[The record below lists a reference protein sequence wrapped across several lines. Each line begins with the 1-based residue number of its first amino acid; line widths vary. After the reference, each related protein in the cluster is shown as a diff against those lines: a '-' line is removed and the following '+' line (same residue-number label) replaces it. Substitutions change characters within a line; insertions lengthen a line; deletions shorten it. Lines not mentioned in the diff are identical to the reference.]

1 MNECSAKE
9 RKLQFDEF
17 ANDELFDPSTKKS
30 SAKEPKPELNVDKID
45 ELYAKDD
52 QSIHNFSQG
61 QSGGE
66 VVFGNNFLDFK
77 SQKKIRKRL
86 HNFQRHNVKGWAL
99 QLKRKL

>member
-17 ANDELFDPSTKKS
+17 ANDELFDPSTKKF

-52 QSIHNFSQG
+52 QSSHNFSQG

-66 VVFGNNFLDFK
+66 VVFGNNLLVWIFLT
-77 SQKKIRKRL
+77 SSRKR
-86 HNFQRHNVKGWAL
+86 K
-99 QLKRKL
+99 